1 MGPPPLNRKKKNAI
15 SRWGWGV
22 LCFFF
27 LLVFLV
33 LPSWGGERDTGTA
46 FMLTLKGLQA
56 VGGFPPPP
64 VWAPYYSLW
73 WGWGWPGWGTPIPFY
88 PALYFT
94 VPPSYPP
101 YPYQFQ
107 PPSLSS
113 AYPPQIK
120 PAGRL
125 LIFTNP
131 IDAEVY
137 VDGVRLQ
144 RLPNLSYEVSLL
156 SGPHQV
162 DIRKEGFKLFSYKV
176 EIPPGGGIVLPVE
189 LETQ

>member
-1 MGPPPLNRKKKNAI
+1 MRPSPLNRKKKNAI
-15 SRWGWGV
+15 YRGGWGV
-22 LCFFF
+22 LCLFF
-27 LLVFLV
+27 LITFLV
-33 LPSWGGERDTGTA
+33 LPSRGGERDTGTA
-46 FMLTLKGLQA
+46 FMLTLNGLQA

-64 VWAPYYSLW
+64 VGASYYPLLW
-73 WGWGWPGWGTPIPFY
+73 GLWGPGWGTLMPFY

-94 VPPSYPP
+94 VPPSYPLQS
-101 YPYQFQ
+101 YQPS
-107 PPSLSS
+107 PPSSFP
-113 AYPPQIK
+113 YPPQIK

-137 VDGVRLQ
+137 VDGIRLQ
-144 RLPNLSYEVSLL
+144 RQPNLSYKVSLL

-162 DIRKEGFKLFSYKV
+162 DIRKEGFKPFSYKV